1 MAVIRIDPSQVEST
15 GNQFNSKSDE
25 LNALVQQANSLMT
38 SLQGAFTG
46 QRATAIFGEWNGM
59 QPGLKNAVETLRQAS
74 ILLKRAASDFRAADS
89 GK

>member
-1 MAVIRIDPSQVEST
+1 MTVIRIDPGQVETT

-25 LNALVQQANSLMT
+25 LNALIGQANSLMT
-38 SLQGAFTG
+38 SLEGAFTG
-46 QRATAIFGEWNGM
+46 QRATAIFGEWKSM

-74 ILLKRAASDFRAADS
+74 VLLKRAATDFRAADS